1 MTGLTNIG
9 GNFTRQRTAGG
20 RSFWRKVWI
29 NRLGIVGVA
38 VMLWFIIVA
47 AFGPWIAPQDPVAID
62 LGNPYAKPVWLDPSE
77 GAGILGK
84 DNLGRDILSR
94 ILVGSRNSLL
104 VAFSAV
110 VIGMT
115 SGICLGLIAGY
126 RGGLVDDIIM
136 RIADTQTAIPFL
148 VLLIAVIA
156 FLGGGLINMI
166 VFLGLGSWVGFAR
179 LIRGEELSIRERDY
193 VQSARALGVS
203 DLRIMFRHILPNAIQ
218 PVIVAASLSF
228 GGVIL
233 TEAALSFLGLGVG
246 SIVPTWGKMVADS
259 RDYVTVAW
267 HLSVFPAVAIMLV
280 VLGANLLG
288 DWLRD
293 VLRPASEG
301 PARVAV
307 LAALPADA
315 VPN

>member
-20 RSFWRKVWI
+20 RGFWRKVWI

-47 AFGPWIAPQDPVAID
+47 VFGQWIAPQDPVAID
-62 LGNPYAKPVWLDPSE
+62 LGNAYAKPVWLDPSE

-115 SGICLGLIAGY
+115 LGVFLGLIAGY

-136 RIADTQTAIPFL
+136 R
-148 VLLIAVIA
+148 
-156 FLGGGLINMI
+156 
-166 VFLGLGSWVGFAR
+166 
-179 LIRGEELSIRERDY
+179 
-193 VQSARALGVS
+193 VS
-203 DLRIMFRHILPNAIQ
+203 
-218 PVIVAASLSF
+218 
-228 GGVIL
+228 
-233 TEAALSFLGLGVG
+233 
-246 SIVPTWGKMVADS
+246 PT
-259 RDYVTVAW
+259 R
-267 HLSVFPAVAIMLV
+267 
-280 VLGANLLG
+280 
-288 DWLRD
+288 
-293 VLRPASEG
+293 RPRCPSSCC
-301 PARVAV
+301 
-307 LAALPADA
+307 
-315 VPN
+315 

>member
-9 GNFTRQRTAGG
+9 GNFTRQRAAGG
-20 RSFWRKVWI
+20 RGFWRKVWI

-38 VMLWFIIVA
+38 VMLWFIVVA
-47 AFGPWIAPQDPVAID
+47 VFGQWIAPQDPVAID
-62 LGNPYAKPVWLDPSE
+62 LGNAYAKPVWLDPSE

-115 SGICLGLIAGY
+115 SGI
-126 RGGLVDDIIM
+126 
-136 RIADTQTAIPFL
+136 
-148 VLLIAVIA
+148 
-156 FLGGGLINMI
+156 
-166 VFLGLGSWVGFAR
+166 FLGLGSWVGFAR

-246 SIVPTWGKMVADS
+246 SLVPTWGKMVADS

-267 HLSVFPAVAIMLV
+267 HLSVFPAMAIMLV

-293 VLRPASEG
+293 VLDPRLRGRRE
-301 PARVAV
+301 
-307 LAALPADA
+307 
-315 VPN
+315 